1 MIVTKN
7 KQWEY
12 LNNKIEQW
20 KTLQSLEKRP
30 FSSAFPG
37 VGGVLSWYAKKL
49 RKQNP
54 KCKFQNPKLGNE
66 GVPNVY
72 TRRNLGWGVGFPPG
86 PLNFSQVP
94 IFRSCDV
101 KLEAVFQLEDSDCK
115 NTFEKYKTRAK
126 HIETHRT
133 RHAIAPYIVGDVF
146 RVAADR
152 HQPVYNPA
160 MPAANWI
167 ARQADD
173 LALRV
178 KNYLGRGRLG
188 ANRFSWK
195 RSFAM
200 LDMYFLWEQPTY
212 PTTTTT
218 STTTTLVLC
227 PVASPG
233 FPKRNNK
240 T

>member
-1 MIVTKN
+1 MSLKN
-7 KQWEY
+7 NRFHPLFPESVVFFLGMQKNQE
-12 LNNKIEQW
+12 NKI
-20 KTLQSLEKRP
+20 
-30 FSSAFPG
+30 
-37 VGGVLSWYAKKL
+37 
-49 RKQNP
+49 QNP
-54 KCKFQNPKLGNE
+54 NSKTPKRANE

-160 MPAANWI
+160 MPAAN
-167 ARQADD
+167 
-173 LALRV
+173 
-178 KNYLGRGRLG
+178 
-188 ANRFSWK
+188 
-195 RSFAM
+195 
-200 LDMYFLWEQPTY
+200 
-212 PTTTTT
+212 
-218 STTTTLVLC
+218 
-227 PVASPG
+227 
-233 FPKRNNK
+233 
-240 T
+240 